1 MINKYITFAL
11 VTILAIAMT
20 SCGNKENKSLNE
32 EEQYHINYSE
42 KSNKPS
48 KGKTV
53 LVIAS
58 SPHKGGNTELMADEF
73 IKGAKEVGANV
84 EKIVLA
90 DKKIDFFTE
99 QDENFNSDSIRKASQ
114 RDDVDEIAQKIIKS
128 DVIVLAGPVY
138 FMNIEGK
145 LKTFFDR
152 TFYCYRDMKDKEFFY
167 ITACADPKE
176 STADRAIEGFRGF
189 VMCLPNPTERGMI
202 KAIGMGRH
210 GGVKKTQYMQQAY
223 KLGKN
228 V

>member
-1 MINKYITFAL
+1 MMNKHITL
-11 VTILAIAMT
+11 VTILAIAKT
-20 SCGNKENKSLNE
+20 SCGNKENKFSDE
-32 EEQYHINYSE
+32 EKLYHINYSE
-42 KSNKPS
+42 KSNKPN

-58 SPHKGGNTELMADEF
+58 TPHKGENTELIADEF

-99 QDENFNSDSIRKASQ
+99 QDENINSDSVRKASQ

-145 LKTFFDR
+145 LK
-152 TFYCYRDMKDKEFFY
+152 MLL
-167 ITACADPKE
+167 IVH
-176 STADRAIEGFRGF
+176 SI
-189 VMCLPNPTERGMI
+189 
-202 KAIGMGRH
+202 AIGI
-210 GGVKKTQYMQQAY
+210 
-223 KLGKN
+223 
-228 V
+228 